1 MVRCEGRLFYQICVK
16 GFRICVRA
24 HIGAYGAGRCR
35 AMQNSVVD
43 KLRVEAACPKDVT
56 FGIYRL
62 EPTVVDSSHF
72 RGDNV
77 KVRPQIV
84 S

>member
-1 MVRCEGRLFYQICVK
+1 
-16 GFRICVRA
+16 
-24 HIGAYGAGRCR
+24 
-35 AMQNSVVD
+35 MQNSVVD

-72 RGDNV
+72 RGDSV
-77 KVRPQIV
+77 KERPQIV